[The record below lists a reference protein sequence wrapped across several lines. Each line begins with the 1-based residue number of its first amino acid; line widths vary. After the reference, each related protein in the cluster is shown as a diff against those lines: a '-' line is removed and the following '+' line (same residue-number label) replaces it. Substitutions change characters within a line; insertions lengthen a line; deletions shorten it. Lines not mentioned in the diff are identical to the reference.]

1 MDEHVLKG
9 LIIGSIIGLIISI
22 IKLVAYFK
30 YGKELKA
37 FNVSSLFAVFLGLL
51 YGIKGDDD

>member
-37 FNVSSLFAVFLGLL
+37 FNVLSLFAVFLGLL
-51 YGIKGDDD
+51 YGIKGDKD

>member
-1 MDEHVLKG
+1 MDEHVLNG
-9 LIIGSIIGLIISI
+9 LIIGSIIGSIIAT

-37 FNVSSLFAVFLGLL
+37 FNVLSLFAVFLGFL
-51 YGIKGDDD
+51 YGIKGDKD